1 MDTRNINYIQNTAQ
15 NTINKNSDDESSD
28 GSGEYRK
35 NNHRNTTQER
45 EKSSNIQRNL
55 THTPVI
61 NNSINNSSLSKQM
74 PTVSNRSAS
83 PGKNNESQQQKQ
95 ALPSGQ
101 LSLKGSPN
109 ASPKI

>member
-1 MDTRNINYIQNTAQ
+1 
-15 NTINKNSDDESSD
+15 
-28 GSGEYRK
+28 
-35 NNHRNTTQER
+35 
-45 EKSSNIQRNL
+45 
-55 THTPVI
+55 
-61 NNSINNSSLSKQM
+61 M